1 MSVGRVI
8 LTKKIIMALE
18 IYYMAVLSLLKWVVR
33 NKLDNL
39 IRIVLRILRRII
51 TSEPPSPLNDTCP
64 ETSTLYNSSLPHHLF
79 PRIEKNRKNHGKS
92 HAQRQHVLLPAP
104 SSLKKYGE
112 EPCRHTSTPV
122 ESTAASPYS
131 TASHRW

>member
-39 IRIVLRILRRII
+39 TKGIHLERRWRGKCKWRTLACHLEGGLRPQR
-51 TSEPPSPLNDTCP
+51 
-64 ETSTLYNSSLPHHLF
+64 SS
-79 PRIEKNRKNHGKS
+79 HG
-92 HAQRQHVLLPAP
+92 L
-104 SSLKKYGE
+104 G
-112 EPCRHTSTPV
+112 
-122 ESTAASPYS
+122 
-131 TASHRW
+131 